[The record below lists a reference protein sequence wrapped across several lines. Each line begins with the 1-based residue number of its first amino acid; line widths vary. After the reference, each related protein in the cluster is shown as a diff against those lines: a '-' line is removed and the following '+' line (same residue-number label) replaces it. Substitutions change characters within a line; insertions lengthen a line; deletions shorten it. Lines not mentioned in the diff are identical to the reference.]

1 VQILRASSHS
11 SHIHSHTVISMG
23 KDQVSDKRVTM
34 HHELE
39 ELRLIRAALRF
50 AQASKER
57 PLTFDQDLKASE
69 LVRRISRHLI
79 SS

>member
-1 VQILRASSHS
+1 
-11 SHIHSHTVISMG
+11 MG
-23 KDQVSDKRVTM
+23 NESGLSKRVTI

-57 PLTFDQDLKASE
+57 PLTFDQDEKAGA
-69 LVRRISRHLI
+69 LVRRISHFLANQ
-79 SS
+79 S

>member
-1 VQILRASSHS
+1 
-11 SHIHSHTVISMG
+11 MG
-23 KDQVSDKRVTM
+23 NTPGLSKRITI

-57 PLTFDQDLKASE
+57 PFTFDQDAKAGD
-69 LVRRISRHLI
+69 LVRRISAHLV
-79 SS
+79 SD

>member
-1 VQILRASSHS
+1 
-11 SHIHSHTVISMG
+11 MG
-23 KDQVSDKRVTM
+23 SGQVSDKRITM

-57 PLTFDQDLKASE
+57 PLTFDQDEKAGA
-69 LVRRISRHLI
+69 LVRRISHALI
-79 SS
+79 SE

>member
-1 VQILRASSHS
+1 MF
-11 SHIHSHTVISMG
+11 ISMG
-23 KDQVSDKRVTM
+23 KDQVSQKRITI

-57 PLTFDQDLKASE
+57 PLTFDQDEKAGA
-69 LVRRISRHLI
+69 LIRRISSALI
-79 SS
+79 SD

>member
-1 VQILRASSHS
+1 
-11 SHIHSHTVISMG
+11 MG
-23 KDQVSDKRVTM
+23 NTAGLSKRITM

-57 PLTFDQDLKASE
+57 PLTFDQDEKAGA
-69 LVRRISRHLI
+69 LVRRISNALV
-79 SS
+79 SES

>member
-1 VQILRASSHS
+1 MQILRATSHTL
-11 SHIHSHTVISMG
+11 HIHSHTVLSMG

-50 AQASKER
+50 AQVSKER
-57 PLTFDQDLKASE
+57 PLTFDQDVKAGD

-79 SS
+79 NS